1 MRISTGSSFQRGVSM
16 MQQLQQ
22 ALDRTQQQI
31 SSGRRILTPSDDP
44 IASARTVE
52 LRETLSRLEQFERN
66 GEIARNRLSFEETA
80 LVSVNDTLQRVR
92 ELSILA
98 NNDTQ
103 SPESRR
109 LIAGELRE
117 RVDQLVQIANQRD
130 GGGRYLF
137 SGNRDGTAPVT
148 TSGGAFSYNGD
159 QGQRLI
165 QIAEDRQIPD
175 SDSGAN
181 VFFHI
186 KDGNGTFSSSAAA
199 GNAGTGILTAG
210 SVTDSSQYDRDSYTV
225 SFTASNSYD
234 VIDSTGSIISSSA
247 FTPGDTVAFR
257 GIEFAI
263 SGEPAGGDEFNI
275 EPSRNRD
282 MFSGILDLATALEKP
297 VTDDKSRAALHND
310 VNNALQNIDQAI
322 GKVLDVRT
330 QVGTRL
336 NAIENQAEN
345 NASFELTLQ
354 TTLAGIEDLDYAEA
368 LSLLS
373 QQASTLEAAQATFAR
388 TQGLSLFN
396 YL

>member
-1 MRISTGSSFQRGVSM
+1 MRISTASSFQRGVSM

-31 SSGRRILTPSDDP
+31 SSGQRILSPSDDP
-44 IASARTVE
+44 IAAARTIE
-52 LRETLSRLEQFERN
+52 LRESLSRLEQFERN
-66 GEIARNRLSFEETA
+66 GEIARNRLSYEETA

-92 ELSILA
+92 ELTVLA

-117 RVDQLVQIANQRD
+117 RVDQLVHIANQRD
-130 GGGRYLF
+130 GGGRFLF
-137 SGNRDGTAPVT
+137 SGNRDGAAPVT
-148 TSGGAFSYNGD
+148 TSGGVFTYNGD

-175 SDSGAN
+175 SDAGAS

-186 KDGNGTFSSSAAA
+186 KDGNGAFSSSAAA
-199 GNAGTGILTAG
+199 SNTGAGILTAG
-210 SVTDSSQYDRDSYTV
+210 SVADASQYDRDSYTV
-225 SFTASNSYD
+225 RFTASDSYD
-234 VIDSTGSIISSSA
+234 VLDSTGSIVSSSA
-247 FTPGDTVAFR
+247 FTPGDTIAFR

-263 SGEPAGGDEFNI
+263 TGVPASGDEFNI

-282 MFSGILDLATALEKP
+282 MFSGILDLATALEQP
-297 VTDDKSRAALHND
+297 VTGDTSRAALHNG
-310 VNNALQNIDQAI
+310 VNSALQNIDQAI
-322 GKVLDVRT
+322 GKVLDIRT

-336 NAIENQAEN
+336 NAIESQVEN

-373 QQASTLEAAQATFAR
+373 VQASTLEAAQASFAR
-388 TQGLSLFN
+388 TQSLSLFN